1 MCKQK
6 RIPPSMISGRIYFG
20 NEEGFVVNP
29 EGKRLVNRFSF
40 RDRIRNNKIS
50 GKRYPHVNIA
60 GKEYSAHHL
69 ICAAWWGKP
78 RKGQQ
83 CHHLNGNILDIRPMN
98 LIWLSKPRHRLY
110 DARLKALKALFGNG
124 ICTFERKDFIRFARM
139 SKANFQSML
148 ARFHR
153 EDPDK
158 IMEYEL
164 THHMES

>member
-1 MCKQK
+1 
-6 RIPPSMISGRIYFG
+6 MISERIYFG

-50 GKRYPHVNIA
+50 GKRYPHVHIA
-60 GKEYSAHHL
+60 GKEHATHLL

-110 DARLKALKALFGNG
+110 DARLKAIKELLGNQG
-124 ICTFERKDFIRFARM
+124 VLIFSRKDFIRFARM
-139 SKANFQSML
+139 SEANFCALL
-148 ARFHR
+148 ASFTL
-153 EDPDK
+153 DPSESIDSR
-158 IMEYEL
+158 MSRDMSRHSEL
-164 THHMES
+164 